1 MDDLIKHLEDMIKLQ
16 NIMFEKMFPGI
27 SFPHDL
33 MCNRAGYKQAI
44 IDIEQF
50 LKQKTEKKKRKN

>member
-1 MDDLIKHLEDMIKLQ
+1 METLIKYLEDRHELQ
-16 NIMFEKMFPGI
+16 AKMHQTMYPGI
-27 SFPHDL
+27 PFPHDV

-50 LKQKTEKKKRKN
+50 FIQKGEKNVQK